1 MHAPLPPSSL
11 KEKLPLLGPG
21 LIAAAT
27 GVGAG
32 DLIAALVAGTNYG
45 VAFIWAILLGS
56 LLKYTLNEGV
66 GRYHL
71 VTGQTLLQGWRT
83 LGRWTLVYFGAYLM
97 IWGFIYGAAG
107 PTSTALAATAM
118 FPQLSL
124 NTWAIVHSLLTFAL
138 IFLGRYQLFER
149 VMTALTGLMF
159 VTVVG
164 SAVLV
169 FPHWTKIFSGLIPN
183 APDGSFIFVLGLIG
197 GVGGSI
203 TMASYG
209 YWIKE
214 KRWSSPA
221 WLSVMRLDSGLAY
234 ALTAIF
240 TLSLLIVGA
249 EFLYGSGIVIQ
260 DEKGLITLAQ
270 MLGDKFGTPVRWLFL
285 LGFWSASFTSVLGVW
300 NGVSYLFADWMRQIK
315 REPDTTPIS
324 TTSPTYRFYVAWLT
338 FPPMLLLFW
347 GKPVS
352 LVILYGVLGALFMP
366 FLAITLLFL
375 LNAKQLDAAYRN
387 RWLTNLML
395 LAGVLLFVLLAAQEI
410 WRIFSSS

>member
-1 MHAPLPPSSL
+1 MHEPLPPSSL
-11 KEKLPLLGPG
+11 KDKLPLLGPG

-124 NTWAIVHSLLTFAL
+124 NTWAIVHSLLAFVL

-164 SAVLV
+164 SAVLI
-169 FPHWTKIFSGLIPN
+169 FPDWTKIFSGLIPN

-260 DEKGLITLAQ
+260 DEKGLITLAR

-375 LNAKQLDAAYRN
+375 LNAKQMDDAYRN

-395 LAGVLLFVLLAAQEI
+395 WVGILLFAILAIKECLELFQ
-410 WRIFSSS
+410 

>member
-45 VAFIWAILLGS
+45 VAFIWAILLGF

-124 NTWAIVHSLLTFAL
+124 NTWAIVHSLLAFAL

-164 SAVLV
+164 SAVLI
-169 FPHWTKIFSGLIPN
+169 FPDWTKIFSGLIPN

-260 DEKGLITLAQ
+260 DEKGLITLAK

-352 LVILYGVLGALFMP
+352 LVILYGLLGALFMP

-375 LNAKQLDAAYRN
+375 LNAKQLNAAYRN
-387 RWLTNLML
+387 RWFTNLIL
-395 LAGVLLFVLLAAQEI
+395 WVGIILFAILAIKECLELV
-410 WRIFSSS
+410 R

>member
-1 MHAPLPPSSL
+1 MHEPLPPSSL
-11 KEKLPLLGPG
+11 KDKLPLLGPG

-118 FPQLSL
+118 FPQLSF
-124 NTWAIVHSLLTFAL
+124 NTWAIVHSLLAFVL

-164 SAVLV
+164 SAVLI
-169 FPHWTKIFSGLIPN
+169 FPDWTKIFSGLIPN
-183 APDGSFIFVLGLIG
+183 APDSSFIFVLGLIG

-260 DEKGLITLAQ
+260 DEKGLITLAR

-315 REPDTTPIS
+315 REPETTPIS

-375 LNAKQLDAAYRN
+375 LNAKQLDDAYRN

-395 LAGVLLFVLLAAQEI
+395 WVGILLFAILAIKECLELFQ
-410 WRIFSSS
+410 

>member
-124 NTWAIVHSLLTFAL
+124 NTWAIVHSLIAFAL

-164 SAVLV
+164 SAVLI
-169 FPHWTKIFSGLIPN
+169 FPHWTKIFLGIIPN